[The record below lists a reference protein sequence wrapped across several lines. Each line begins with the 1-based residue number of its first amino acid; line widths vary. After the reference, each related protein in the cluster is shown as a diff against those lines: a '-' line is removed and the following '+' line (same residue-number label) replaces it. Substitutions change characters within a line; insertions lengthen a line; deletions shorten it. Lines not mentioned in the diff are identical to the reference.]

1 MVLLTFDLRI
11 SVGRFA
17 RYDYGII
24 GNMQHYKQ
32 RTPPSYNMAAIT
44 APVVLMWGE
53 QDFLADPTVTIK
65 FWSYTFMLLIYIVS
79 LFQDVKWLAT
89 QLPNLQD
96 NIRIADDQFN
106 HLDFIWGIKA
116 DTLCYNIIVEKLNEA
131 TQKK

>member
-1 MVLLTFDLRI
+1 MGTALQSYTSWHFTQNLDHFAQGFNK
-11 SVGRFA
+11 GRFA

-53 QDFLADPTVTIK
+53 QDFLADPT
-65 FWSYTFMLLIYIVS
+65 
-79 LFQDVKWLAT
+79 DVKWLAT